1 MFLALTATATLTA
14 EQEEELVTLID
25 ASAAAVA
32 HLPTT
37 SRARDEIRL
46 LHGKLTELQAA
57 AATVTPE
64 EWDIMLRA
72 LLRANHYGVAAL
84 REALA
89 AEGLQEQLP
98 LAAAHDDASTG
109 ESASGPRACPPSP
122 SHRRG
127 GSGVGRLGGGGG
139 DVDGVDGGDG
149 GDGGG
154 IAAAFAGA
162 FAAGSAAGS
171 GLAAPSG
178 RQPLFGGGDGG
189 VYVAGSCANQDERC
203 AGWAATG
210 ECEANPSFMLSSCAD
225 SCTHCRQGR
234 PREMTSREERLKR
247 SDDLGEPR
255 YNLGEPRYSGGE
267 VDAAAGAAAAAAGAG
282 GGVEAG
288 AGALEALYRRLD
300 SWLDRPP
307 PWERDCDCCFERCP
321 AGHHCL
327 RQSDGS
333 LLACRGPS
341 LGEVVDAA
349 WTASPL
355 PCAAAAIG
363 AGFAIGLWARAQ
375 LLPHRV
381 RRRKRA
387 AD

>member
-25 ASAAAVA
+25 ASASAVA

-72 LLRANHYGVAAL
+72 LLRANHYGSAPPLRNTQPPPGVAAL

-98 LAAAHDDASTG
+98 LAAAHDD
-109 ESASGPRACPPSP
+109 
-122 SHRRG
+122 
-127 GSGVGRLGGGGG
+127 
-139 DVDGVDGGDG
+139 
-149 GDGGG
+149 
-154 IAAAFAGA
+154 
-162 FAAGSAAGS
+162 
-171 GLAAPSG
+171 
-178 RQPLFGGGDGG
+178 
-189 VYVAGSCANQDERC
+189 
-203 AGWAATG
+203 
-210 ECEANPSFMLSSCAD
+210 
-225 SCTHCRQGR
+225 
-234 PREMTSREERLKR
+234 ERLKR
-247 SDDLGEPR
+247 SDDLGDLD
-255 YNLGEPRYSGGE
+255 NLETISRE
-267 VDAAAGAAAAAAGAG
+267 
-282 GGVEAG
+282 E
-288 AGALEALYRRLD
+288 RLKR
-300 SWLDRPP
+300 RPP

-321 AGHHCL
+321 AGNHAHWALHFECRHHCL
-327 RQSDGS
+327 RQSDGL
-333 LLACRGPS
+333 LLACRGASLGEVVES

-363 AGFAIGLWARAQ
+363 AGLAIGLWARAQ